1 MTLAQQTS
9 NMEMEMRNLVLSA
22 VLAAAPCWALA
33 ADGGSS
39 ADTFAGRPEARIQNA
54 GDGGITQF
62 AVTRS
67 GAGETFY
74 VEDRFGEWYRVS
86 FETACDGA
94 ADATL
99 MVFKGSAAGTLDR
112 NGEIWMERKRCA
124 VESIVALTHDEAVDR
139 GLPASPM
146 RAARVMAQS
155 R

>member
-1 MTLAQQTS
+1 
-9 NMEMEMRNLVLSA
+9 MELEMQNLVLSA
-22 VLAAAPCWALA
+22 LLVAAPLAAFAG
-33 ADGGSS
+33 DGGQS
-39 ADTFAGRPEARIQNA
+39 ADAFAGRPEARIQNA

-67 GAGETFY
+67 EAGETFY

-86 FETACDGA
+86 FEAACDGA

-139 GLPASPM
+139 GLPAGPS

>member
-1 MTLAQQTS
+1 
-9 NMEMEMRNLVLSA
+9 MRNLVLSA
-22 VLAAAPCWALA
+22 VFAAAPFWALA

-39 ADTFAGRPEARIQNA
+39 VDAFAGRPEARIQNA

-74 VEDRFGEWYRVS
+74 VEDRFGEWYRIA

-124 VESIVALTHDEAVDR
+124 VASIVALTHEEASER

-146 RAARVMAQS
+146 RAARVMAQT